1 MSDFHPSTRGGF
13 LENTLEGLHSA
24 MERALYAETAA
35 GRNGVLQ
42 PLDARVKVASLL
54 AMVIAA
60 ALSAKLWV
68 IAAILTLA
76 VLLAALSRIPIRT
89 LAARAWLGALIFS
102 GVIALPAVFLT
113 PGAPLLGSPM
123 TVQGARAGSFLILRA
138 VSAATLVFLLA
149 YTTSWSH
156 ILKALRIFRV
166 PVVFVVILGMT
177 TRYILLLLETAHD
190 MFQSRKSRRVNR
202 LTPAENR
209 RLAITSSGVL
219 LTKTLHL
226 SSEVYQAMQSRGF
239 RGEVYLLDDF
249 KMQTRDWIASGVFA
263 SIAGASLFLGR

>member
-1 MSDFHPSTRGGF
+1 MSDFHPSSRGGF

-24 MERALYAETAA
+24 MERALYAESAA
-35 GRNGVLQ
+35 ERNGVLQ
-42 PLDARVKVASLL
+42 RLDARVKVAGLL
-54 AMVIAA
+54 AMVIAG
-60 ALSAKLWV
+60 ALSVKLWV
-68 IAAILTLA
+68 IGTILTLA
-76 VLLAALSRIPIRT
+76 LALAALSHVAVRT
-89 LAARAWLGALIFS
+89 LAARVWLGAMIFS
-102 GVIALPAVFLT
+102 GLIAVPAVFLT
-113 PGAPLLGSPM
+113 PGTPVFGSPM
-123 TVQGARAGSFLILRA
+123 TIQGIRAGCFLVLRA
-138 VSAATLVFLLA
+138 VTAATLVFLLA
-149 YTTSWSH
+149 YTTPWSH

-226 SSEVYQAMQSRGF
+226 SGEVYQAMQSRGF

-249 KMQTRDWIASGVFA
+249 EMRARDWIA
-263 SIAGASLFLGR
+263 AGAFATVAAALLLLGR